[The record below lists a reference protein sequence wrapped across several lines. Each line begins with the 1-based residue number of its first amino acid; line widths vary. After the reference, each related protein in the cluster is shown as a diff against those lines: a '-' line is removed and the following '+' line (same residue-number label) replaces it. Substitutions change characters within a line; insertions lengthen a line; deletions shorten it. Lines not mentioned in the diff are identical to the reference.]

1 MSGWLKNKENVSGRP
16 VVCQVTRFIGHWLI
30 VASSDFMDWGAFP
43 ENNKLIM
50 KLVRG
55 LEGSNTEDRDKKHEN
70 SSHKEESTLSNV
82 RHLRTIEEGVFEGL
96 INLRTI
102 YIYQAPA
109 LLTIPATVFR
119 VELPNL
125 KILRI
130 VHTGLQA
137 APLLDDLQTSD
148 IMHMVDLDNNKI
160 KRIGRR
166 WIKLKAEQMLLNYN
180 ALEAVEAEAFW
191 GSHIATLSLKGN
203 RALSHLDM
211 DAFVGLNHLRRI
223 DLSETAVTQLPTR
236 GLEGI
241 DELRLQD
248 TSSLKVFPSVYN
260 FENIRVALLTYPYHC
275 CAFQFPGTHDPAA
288 HHRHEIF
295 MQEMKQ
301 RCSDEGLEA
310 ASVPSTPS
318 DRERRWAGNWSS
330 SAGAEDSLGGGGGGG
345 SRGGG
350 GGGGDGSAHHGFDGT
365 FHQDKVTVS
374 PVRAECGRLSQN
386 YRQVE
391 CRPRPDAFSPCED
404 LMGGWALR
412 GAVWLVALA
421 ALAGNLAVLL
431 VLGCARRSVPGFL
444 MAQLAAAD
452 LCMGLYLL
460 LLAAQD
466 ARSVGRYFTT
476 AVAWQTGAG
485 CQAAGVLTVFASELS
500 VFTLTVITCERWYTI
515 TYAIH
520 LNRRLKLRTA
530 AKIMAAGWCYAVCM
544 AVLPLLGVSSYSKT
558 SLCLPLESRTA
569 VDSAY
574 LLSLLTFSVLAFCAV
589 SACYARMYCVV
600 RGDGQGA
607 VARSDATVAK
617 RMALLVFTD
626 FACWAPIAFFGLTA
640 LAGQPLIDVPRTK
653 VLLVCFYPLNAC
665 ANPVLYAL
673 LSRQYRR
680 DLLLLLSR
688 HGLCAQRA
696 ARYKGA
702 AAPTLTSDGPG
713 KGLYVQHHRHNQ
725 HYPNHLRL
733 ELRSPPNRRSAS
745 VEQQAGESAS
755 SYL

>member
-1 MSGWLKNKENVSGRP
+1 MAVEPLEPTDQLSDRNGAKIL
-16 VVCQVTRFIGHWLI
+16 CLI
-30 VASSDFMDWGAFP
+30 
-43 ENNKLIM
+43 
-50 KLVRG
+50 
-55 LEGSNTEDRDKKHEN
+55 
-70 SSHKEESTLSNV
+70 TLSNV

-96 INLRTI
+96 LNLRTI

-160 KRIGRR
+160 ERIGRR

-310 ASVPSTPS
+310 VSVPATPS

-330 SAGAEDSLGGGGGGG
+330 SAGTDDSLGGGGGGG
-345 SRGGG
+345 GVATTVTGSLGRPSHLAAFPRTTTNDA
-350 GGGGDGSAHHGFDGT
+350 DGSAMDSVTREVRGACRMRMRSVPAASDENDAERT
-365 FHQDKVTVS
+365 AAVTVS

-745 VEQQAGESAS
+745 VDQQAGESAS